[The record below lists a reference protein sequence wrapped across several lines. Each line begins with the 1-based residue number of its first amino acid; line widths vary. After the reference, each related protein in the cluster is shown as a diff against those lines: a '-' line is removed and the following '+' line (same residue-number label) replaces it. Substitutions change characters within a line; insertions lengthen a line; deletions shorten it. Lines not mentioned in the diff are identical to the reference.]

1 MGFLERLRGYL
12 ERVERAADGL
22 PVVGVDLAAHR
33 RHFAEAC
40 DRLRAARLEVTPV
53 EVELEEQQIQDLRE
67 TLPVFVEEVADHV
80 VESLVP
86 AASQDEVT
94 KLVNVAISWE
104 LWGGDHSTTGSLGMD
119 DEIARIAELARAR
132 VKRRRSRDAWESPAR
147 YAHEIRTV
155 TRKHP
160 DRHTLTRSGA
170 VLLGL
175 TGFDAVRWLLALEAA
190 QSLGA
195 TDEWRISPELAAQLL
210 TEPVR
215 EIEAAELR
223 QGSWRFSLATLRRL
237 DAMRL
242 IRFHGQDPNRG
253 RLRLSYAV
261 LDRARPVLEEIA
273 EQRATP
279 FAVLADALG
288 RDEVAGALEVASPG
302 AERARC
308 EGAATSVAMQA
319 RMVVHELR
327 DALVPAQVAFSR
339 LNRELAESQPALL
352 QQHRERIDAGIQR
365 ALAFA
370 EELLRVASLGVGSR
384 AADPGD
390 SGVSG
395 DEGVPGVS

>member
-1 MGFLERLRGYL
+1 VGFLERLRGYL
-12 ERVERAADGL
+12 ERVERAPDGL

-67 TLPVFVEEVADHV
+67 SLPVFVGEVAEHV
-80 VESLVP
+80 VETLAPS
-86 AASQDEVT
+86 ASQAEVT

-104 LWGGDHSTTGSLGMD
+104 LWGGDHSTTGSRGMD
-119 DEIARIAELARAR
+119 DEMARIAELARAR
-132 VKRRRSRDAWESPAR
+132 VKRRRSRDSWESPAR
-147 YAHEIRTV
+147 YAHEIRV
-155 TRKHP
+155 VARRHP
-160 DRHTLTRSGA
+160 DRHSLARGGQ

-175 TGFDAVRWLLALEAA
+175 SGVDAVRWLLAVEAA

-195 TDEWRISPELAAQLL
+195 ADEWRISSELAAQLL
-210 TEPVR
+210 AEPVR

-242 IRFHGQDPNRG
+242 IRYHGQDPNRG
-253 RLRLSYAV
+253 RLSLSYAV
-261 LDRARPVLEEIA
+261 LDRARPLLEEIA

-279 FAVLADALG
+279 FAVLADAVL
-288 RDEVAGALEVASPG
+288 RDDVAHTIDTASPDG
-302 AERARC
+302 ERARRDDS
-308 EGAATSVAMQA
+308 AAALAMQA

-339 LNRELAESQPALL
+339 LDGELAESQPALL
-352 QQHRERIDAGIQR
+352 QHHRERIAAGIQR

-370 EELLRVASLGVGSR
+370 EELLRVASLGVGR
-384 AADPGD
+384 DD
-390 SGVSG
+390 K
-395 DEGVPGVS
+395 